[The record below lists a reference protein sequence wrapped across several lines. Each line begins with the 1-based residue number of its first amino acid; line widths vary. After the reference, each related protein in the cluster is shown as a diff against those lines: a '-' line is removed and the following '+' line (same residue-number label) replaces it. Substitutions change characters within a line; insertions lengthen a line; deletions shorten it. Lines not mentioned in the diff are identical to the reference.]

1 MNNNKNTRTYRNTR
15 NRKMAALPL
24 ATALLLGAGVQA
36 IPVASHAAYA
46 AEAVPAEFKLQTL
59 DVLIN
64 GRAVSVPGGVMS
76 GQTYVGLA
84 FLSKELG
91 LTAGW
96 DAKTKVI
103 SVGGKS
109 KKLSM
114 KPVDG
119 VYQYDVN
126 GHILGFGAEQP
137 VIVKGTTYL
146 PLRFLLE
153 QMDYD
158 IGYDAAKKRVTI
170 KEAARNALTLANRSL
185 NQMKDKVEMTIQY
198 PQLQG
203 YADAAVQSKIN
214 TLLAAEG
221 KAYETAGLSF
231 VKDFGGDNWDGEL
244 PLSYDVNYTVT
255 KNDGDLLSLHFDVYT
270 YSGGAHGM
278 YDLQSHTY
286 DLKTGKELTLQE
298 AAGGNANY
306 ISIINEEIKRQIVAN
321 ELPFNAP
328 FTTIDADQRYYL
340 RGDAIV
346 VYFSLYEYTPYAAGI
361 PEFVIPLSKFK

>member
-1 MNNNKNTRTYRNTR
+1 MNNKNTRRTTSSRA
-15 NRKMAALPL
+15 MAALPL
-24 ATALLLGAGVQA
+24 ATALLLGGGVQA
-36 IPVASHAAYA
+36 VPFAENAAYA
-46 AEAVPAEFKLQTL
+46 AEMMPEGFKLQTL
-59 DVLIN
+59 DVLIG
-64 GRAVSVPGGVMS
+64 GRAVSVPGGVTS

-91 LTAGW
+91 LTASW

-109 KKLSM
+109 KKLAM
-114 KPVDG
+114 KPTDG

-126 GHILGFGAEQP
+126 GHILPFGAEQP

-153 QMDYD
+153 QLDYE

-170 KEAARNALTLANRSL
+170 KEAARNALTLVNRSL
-185 NQMKDKVEMTIQY
+185 NQTKDKVEMAIQY

-203 YADAAVQSKIN
+203 YADTAVQSKIN
-214 TLLAAEG
+214 ALLAAEG
-221 KAYETAGLSF
+221 NAYETAGLSF
-231 VKDFGGDNWDGEL
+231 AKDFGGDNWDGEL

-255 KNDGDLLSLHFDVYT
+255 KNDGGLLSLHFDVYT

-286 DLKTGKELTLQE
+286 DLKTGKELTLKE
-298 AAGGNANY
+298 AAGGSANY
-306 ISIINEEIKRQIVAN
+306 IAIINEEIKRQIEVN
-321 ELPFNAP
+321 QLPFNAP
-328 FTTIDADQRYYL
+328 FTTIEADQRYYL

-346 VYFSLYEYTPYAAGI
+346 VYFSLYEYTPYAEGI

>member
-1 MNNNKNTRTYRNTR
+1 MNNKITRGNKGMKTL
-15 NRKMAALPL
+15 AALPL
-24 ATALLLGAGVQA
+24 ATALLLGASVQA
-36 IPVASHAAYA
+36 IPAAGNAAYA
-46 AEAVPAEFKLQTL
+46 AEAVPADFKLQTL
-59 DVLIN
+59 DVVIG
-64 GRAVSVPGGVMS
+64 GRAISVPGGVMS

-96 DAKTKVI
+96 DAKTKII

-126 GHILGFGAEQP
+126 GHILGYGAEQP

-153 QMDYD
+153 QMDYE
-158 IGYDAAKKRVTI
+158 IGYDTAKKRVTI
-170 KEAARNALTLANRSL
+170 KEAARNPLTFANRSL
-185 NQMKDKVEMTIQY
+185 DQTKDKVEMTIQY

-203 YADAAVQSKIN
+203 FADAEVQSKIN
-214 TLLAAEG
+214 ALLAAEG

-231 VKDFGGDNWDGEL
+231 VKDFGGAQWDGEY
-244 PLSYDVNYTVT
+244 PLTYDVNYTVT
-255 KNDGDLLSLHFDVYT
+255 KNDGGLLSLHFDVYT

-306 ISIINEEIKRQIVAN
+306 IAIVNEEIKRQI
-321 ELPFNAP
+321 ESTDLPLIEP

-340 RGDAIV
+340 RGDALV

>member
-1 MNNNKNTRTYRNTR
+1 MNNKRTRQYEGMRR
-15 NRKMAALPL
+15 MAGLPL
-24 ATALLLGAGVQA
+24 AAALLLGAGVQA
-36 IPVASHAAYA
+36 IPAASNAAYA
-46 AEAVPAEFKLQTL
+46 AEAVPAGFKLQTL
-59 DVLIN
+59 DVVIG

-76 GQTYVGLA
+76 GQTYIGLA
-84 FLSKELG
+84 FLSKELR

-114 KPVDG
+114 KPVEG
-119 VYQYDVN
+119 AYQYDVN
-126 GHILGFGAEQP
+126 GHRLGYAAEQP
-137 VIVKGTTYL
+137 IIVKGTTYL

-153 QMDYD
+153 QMDYE
-158 IGYDAAKKRVTI
+158 IGYDTAKKRVTI
-170 KEAARNALTLANRSL
+170 KEAARNALTLANRSIE
-185 NQMKDKVEMTIQY
+185 QTKDKVEMTVQY

-203 YADAAVQSKIN
+203 FADADVQSKIN

-221 KAYETAGLSF
+221 KAYETAGLAF
-231 VKDFGGDNWDGEL
+231 VKDFGGEEWIGEYSL
-244 PLSYDVNYTVT
+244 TYDVNYTVT
-255 KNDGDLLSLHFDVYT
+255 KNDGGLLSLHFDVYT

-306 ISIINEEIKRQIVAN
+306 IAIVNEEIKRQIKATD
-321 ELPFNAP
+321 LPLIEP
-328 FTTIDADQRYYL
+328 FTTIDADQRFYL
-340 RGDAIV
+340 RGDALV
-346 VYFSLYEYTPYAAGI
+346 VYFGLYEYTPYAAGI